1 MSKSFSSNGLVDDG
15 DVDGVDISCF
25 GRNKKKNVGDDG
37 TEGDAEPAKSKYQ
50 VGWPGSLGPGN
61 NKRGKYHCTID
72 LLFDWFGI
80 NCMTTDNFCFYF
92 LKQSNLKQSNSRS
105 MVQ

>member
-61 NKRGKYHCTID
+61 TKGGTITV
-72 LLFDWFGI
+72 LLTSCSTG
-80 NCMTTDNFCFYF
+80 
-92 LKQSNLKQSNSRS
+92 LESA
-105 MVQ
+105 V